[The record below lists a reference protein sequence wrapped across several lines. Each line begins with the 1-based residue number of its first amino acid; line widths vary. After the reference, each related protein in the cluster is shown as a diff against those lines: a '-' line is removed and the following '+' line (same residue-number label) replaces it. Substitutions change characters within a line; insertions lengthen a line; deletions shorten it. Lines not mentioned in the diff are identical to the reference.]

1 MHMHSA
7 LDTGISEVFSLH
19 STRKGT
25 FVKTTRVE
33 YKLIQN
39 WQNKTF
45 FFSDIMEE
53 EKTAKSEDSL
63 AISPGNKL
71 SYL

>member
-1 MHMHSA
+1 M
-7 LDTGISEVFSLH
+7 FSSR

-25 FVKTTRVE
+25 FAKTTKVE

-39 WQNKTF
+39 QQKKNI
-45 FFSDIMEE
+45 FFSDVMKE
-53 EKTAKSEDSL
+53 EKTAKSDDSL
-63 AISPGNKL
+63 AISLGNKL